1 MKMKKVNF
9 VPKFCD
15 TNRKIF
21 YGKNKWNNPKWPMGT
36 TLINEK
42 GIFYVNVEK
51 NICGLDEKKYKC
63 YLANINRE
71 QTCDFFSPFWLRLGH
86 ENAYF

>member
-1 MKMKKVNF
+1 
-9 VPKFCD
+9 
-15 TNRKIF
+15 
-21 YGKNKWNNPKWPMGT
+21 MGT
-36 TLINEK
+36 TLRNEK

-71 QTCDFFSPFWLRLGH
+71 QTCDFFSPF
-86 ENAYF
+86 